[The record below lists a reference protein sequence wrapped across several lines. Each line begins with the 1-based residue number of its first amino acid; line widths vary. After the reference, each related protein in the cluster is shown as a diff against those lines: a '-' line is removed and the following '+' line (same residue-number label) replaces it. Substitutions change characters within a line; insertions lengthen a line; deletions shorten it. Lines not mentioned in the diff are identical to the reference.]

1 VYLDLTTTGIKWL
14 KETWVKRL
22 KNLSMF
28 NRVEDDLLW
37 GIEADISPK
46 YMGDDIV
53 LLLGLTD
60 DRAQQMVEEEI
71 EGGVSSFHSLEKW
84 NPKLRPGC
92 QLTWVN
98 CWGIPLVAWDTEQI
112 RKIVVGIGEVVD
124 VDDDVEMLRRLD
136 RARVLIKTPWKPLI
150 QHTVNVH
157 IQGEVYGVHLVE
169 EGGICSEM
177 HHCRRGSEYGSSEE
191 IETDVSDVGMPLKED
206 RRRSA
211 LEDGLTVNPT
221 ENQAQTVA
229 PEFVQVAHKGAQ
241 LAHAAHG
248 VAKVADVMT
257 DETGM
262 TKTSACK

>member
-1 VYLDLTTTGIKWL
+1 MFYSLQKW
-14 KETWVKRL
+14 
-22 KNLSMF
+22 
-28 NRVEDDLLW
+28 D
-37 GIEADISPK
+37 P
-46 YMGDDIV
+46 
-53 LLLGLTD
+53 
-60 DRAQQMVEEEI
+60 Q
-71 EGGVSSFHSLEKW
+71 
-84 NPKLRPGC
+84 LRPAYR
-92 QLTWVN
+92 LTWMH
-98 CWGIPLVAWDTEQI
+98 CWGIPLIAWDIHHIKQI
-112 RKIVVGIGEVVD
+112 VSSIGDMMDADE
-124 VDDDVEMLRRLD
+124 DVEELRKLD
-136 RARVLIKTPWKPLI
+136 MARVLIKTPWKPLI